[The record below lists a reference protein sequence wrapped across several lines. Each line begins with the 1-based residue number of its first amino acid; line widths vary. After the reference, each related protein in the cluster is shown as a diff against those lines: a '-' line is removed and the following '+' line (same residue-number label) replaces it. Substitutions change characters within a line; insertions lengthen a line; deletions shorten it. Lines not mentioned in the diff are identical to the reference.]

1 MLELERRKIERRI
14 EEIDE
19 EISKLE
25 QKYGMSYEE
34 FYNRMEGEITPLLKR
49 FDMDE
54 IMDDLQKL
62 VSLLDEK
69 EKLLRK
75 LGIEAD
81 LFAELDEGWE
91 RVFP

>member
-25 QKYGMSYEE
+25 KKYGMSYEE
-34 FYNRMEGEITPLLKR
+34 FYNRVEGEITPLLKR